1 MGSERSLSAAYVK
14 ASSSVKKDLT
24 IENIVMV
31 KVGIIG
37 FGYWGPNLVR
47 NFNLASNCRVVAVAD
62 ARADRLIQLGRLY
75 SNIKGYKDAHEL
87 LDNGDIDAVVIATPV
102 STHFNLAKT
111 ALLLG
116 KHVLL
121 EKPMTASVE
130 EAEILID
137 LAEKRGLQL
146 MVDHTFLYTGAVA
159 KMKQLKDS
167 GELGNIKYLDSTRI
181 NLGLFQSDINVLW
194 DLAPHDISILNYII
208 DEKPYSVNATGITH
222 TGNEI
227 ENIAYLTINYNSG
240 FIAHFSCSWTS
251 PVKLRTMLIGGD
263 RKMILY
269 NDLEPTEKVKLYDSG
284 YNHSRNQDQNKVL
297 VDYRTGDIFVP
308 KLNTNEALLEMAN
321 DFITCILEHKV
332 PKSSSKIGLEVVKI
346 LEASNKSIRQHGCEV
361 LLEVT
366 KDKEL
371 SSATQIFQD

>member
-75 SNIKGYKDAHEL
+75 SHIKGYKDAHEL

-371 SSATQIFQD
+371 SSATQILQD